1 MEIIQTHIP
10 DIPLWR
16 ETGTLTL
23 ATTPTNGFMDSL
35 RKNGK
40 WILLFLILSSIVG
53 SIIYAY
59 QKSKKKEEVKSNQ
72 ALKHVVINTQNPYKN
87 G

>member
-16 ETGTLTL
+16 DTGTLNL
-23 ATTPTNGFMDSL
+23 TTTSTGGFMDAL

-40 WILLFLILSSIVG
+40 WILLFLLLSSIVG

-59 QKSKKKEEVKSNQ
+59 QKSKKEEDVEPNQ
-72 ALKHVVINTQNPYKN
+72 ASKHVVINT
-87 G
+87 

>member
-10 DIPLWR
+10 DIPLWKNA
-16 ETGTLTL
+16 GILTL
-23 ATTPTNGFMDSL
+23 ATTQKSGFMDFL

-40 WILLFLILSSIVG
+40 WILLILLLSSIVG

-59 QKSKKKEEVKSNQ
+59 RKSKKEDESTYSSIKTSS
-72 ALKHVVINTQNPYKN
+72 Y
-87 G
+87 